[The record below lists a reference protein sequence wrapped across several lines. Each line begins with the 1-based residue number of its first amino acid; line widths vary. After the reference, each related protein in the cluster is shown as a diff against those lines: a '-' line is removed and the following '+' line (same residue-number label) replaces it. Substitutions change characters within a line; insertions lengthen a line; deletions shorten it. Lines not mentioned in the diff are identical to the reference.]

1 MAQQYAVDIVV
12 KASGAD
18 QIAKLEKALKSVTS
32 SSKAVDNQAEQ
43 VAMSLQKLRKA
54 STQAAAGVTKVGAAS
69 RTASAGV
76 KTLGTALK
84 STLAPLVAVST
95 AVGVFKT
102 SLDAA
107 FSRDAAE
114 KRLKNL
120 SASTEDYKKSLDFV
134 AQSAEKFRQSQTQTT
149 QAFGDLLGR
158 LQPLGLSLNEIKD
171 VYTGFNTVAAQSGTT
186 AEDAA
191 GAMLQLSQ
199 AMGSGALQGDE
210 LRSILERMPQ
220 LAAAIAETMNVAAG
234 DIKKLGSE
242 GKITTQVLVKAFS
255 QISSSSQGLDLK
267 DTLTPSQLAMQEL
280 RRATEEL
287 QVALGEGLLPMLVPI
302 AEGMTEVANQVTR
315 LLQNLSPLGQAV
327 QTLAGSFAGLNGE
340 AGATADTFNIQVI
353 PVIGTLYEILLTTN
367 RVIEAVAGA
376 WASLKGMLGL
386 GDVTSG
392 VEKFNEG
399 LQQAEENSQGVAKQ
413 IQQQTSEQTKLNKK
427 SGEGVEMKKL
437 EAAATKELAAAQ
449 KEYQTALG
457 GEQGNIE
464 QELSVK
470 QAILTAEKDINNAKL
485 QQAQA
490 DLQSAQT
497 QAEKEAAAQR
507 IYTAT
512 VKNAQLEYAAAIS
525 AAQAEQQ
532 KVAAALRHAEILAQ
546 KQRVLLAE
554 AEAADRV
561 TQAHRDAVAE
571 ANRGIQVAQDAVA
584 AQNAITAAVTAS
596 AAAQRDAK
604 TQAAQTAIEAQ
615 KITSNTAA
623 ATGQAQALAGAFREA
638 ASAAASV
645 GTAAASAGGGGG
657 GGGGGGST
665 GSTFTNNASVIPTF
679 KVDPQ
684 TGKIERVSELER
696 KIAINQKKAAVLNKA
711 YFDRDVFDAV
721 YSGSDYMS
729 MAMTTRERGGM
740 IGPVGSSLYE
750 TYYGLAGS
758 TAGQDYNVRTINDVA
773 LGNNIYN
780 YLGYAEGGYV
790 TGPQQAI
797 VGEGGEPEYIIP
809 ESKMNAAMARY
820 GAGQRGDSVIPDS
833 ATVNVNY
840 GGSTVSM
847 GGSEYINKADVPGL
861 LNSAVN
867 QTLKTLRRNSSSR
880 LYAGFDR

>member
-120 SASTEDYKKSLDFV
+120 SASTEDYKQSLDFV

-158 LQPLGLSLNEIKD
+158 LQPLGLSLKEIQN

-220 LAAAIAETMNVAAG
+220 LAAAIADTMNVAAG

-242 GKITTQVLVKAFS
+242 GKITTQVLVQAFN
-255 QISSSSQGLDLK
+255 QISSSAQDLDLTQ
-267 DTLTPSQLAMQEL
+267 TLTPSQLAMQDL
-280 RRATEEL
+280 RRALEEL
-287 QVALGEGLLPMLVPI
+287 QVAFGEGLLPMLAPV
-302 AEGMTEVANQVTR
+302 ARALTELANQVTR

-490 DLQSAQT
+490 DLKSAET

-507 IYTAT
+507 IYQAT
-512 VKNAQLEYAAAIS
+512 IKNAELEYAAAIS
-525 AAQAEQQ
+525 TAQAEQR
-532 KVAAALRHAEILAQ
+532 KVEAALRHAEILAQ

-561 TQAHRDAVAE
+561 TKAHYEAVAE
-571 ANRGIQVAQDAVA
+571 ANRGIQVAQEAVV
-584 AQNAITAAVTAS
+584 AQNQITAAVARG
-596 AAAQRDAK
+596 AAAQRNAK
-604 TQAAQTAIEAQ
+604 VQAAQTALEAQ

-645 GTAAASAGGGGG
+645 STAAASASMQGSSS
-657 GGGGGGST
+657 ST
-665 GSTFTNNASVIPTF
+665 GYITVDEYVWDSKTNSPRRATEAERQEQYMRKAMSAANAQYAGLQAYAQSTYGEEQGDRMQRLRNAAMYGG
-679 KVDPQ
+679 KVGHYLSRDAQEFRADYGTSRGPGQ
-684 TGKIERVSELER
+684 NTSNYVSPGF
-696 KIAINQKKAAVLNKA
+696 I
-711 YFDRDVFDAV
+711 F
-721 YSGSDYMS
+721 GSMG
-729 MAMTTRERGGM
+729 A
-740 IGPVGSSLYE
+740 
-750 TYYGLAGS
+750 
-758 TAGQDYNVRTINDVA
+758 
-773 LGNNIYN
+773 
-780 YLGYAEGGYV
+780 YAEGGYI

>member
-158 LQPLGLSLNEIKD
+158 LQPLGLSLNEIQD

-220 LAAAIAETMNVAAG
+220 LAAAIAETMNVSAG

-287 QVALGEGLLPMLVPI
+287 QVALGEWLLPLLVPV
-302 AEGMTEVANQVTR
+302 AKGMTEVADQVTR
-315 LLQNLSPLGQAV
+315 LLQNLSPLGEAV
-327 QTLAGSFAGLNGE
+327 QTLAGSFSGLDGE

-367 RVIEAVAGA
+367 RVIEAVTGA
-376 WASLKGMLGL
+376 WARLKGMLGL

-427 SGEGVEMKKL
+427 SGEGVEMKEL

-449 KEYQTALG
+449 REYQTALG

-512 VKNAQLEYAAAIS
+512 VKNAELEYA

-554 AEAADRV
+554 AEAADKV

-623 ATGQAQALAGAFREA
+623 ATGQAQALAAAYREA

-657 GGGGGGST
+657 GASGGS
-665 GSTFTNNASVIPTF
+665 FTNNASVIPTF

-696 KIAINQKKAAVLNKA
+696 KIAINQKKAAALNKA

-721 YSGSDYMS
+721 YQGSDYLS
-729 MAMTTRERGGM
+729 MAMAARNRGGM
-740 IGPVGSSLYE
+740 VGPVGSSLYE

-758 TAGQDYNVRTINDVA
+758 TAGRENQYRTINQAA

-780 YLGYAEGGYV
+780 MLGYAEGGYV

>member
-158 LQPLGLSLNEIKD
+158 LQPLGLSLNEIQD

-220 LAAAIAETMNVAAG
+220 LAAAIAETMNVSAG

-287 QVALGEGLLPMLVPI
+287 QVALGEWLLPLLVPV
-302 AEGMTEVANQVTR
+302 AKGMTEVADQVTR
-315 LLQNLSPLGQAV
+315 LLQNLSPLGEAV
-327 QTLAGSFAGLNGE
+327 QTLAGSFSGLDGE

-413 IQQQTSEQTKLNKK
+413 IQQQTSEQTELNKK

-449 KEYQTALG
+449 KEYQAALG

-507 IYTAT
+507 IYAAT

-554 AEAADRV
+554 AEAADKV

-657 GGGGGGST
+657 GASGGS
-665 GSTFTNNASVIPTF
+665 FTNNASVIPTF

-696 KIAINQKKAAVLNKA
+696 KIAINQKKAAALNKA

-721 YSGSDYMS
+721 YQGSDYLS
-729 MAMTTRERGGM
+729 MAMAARNRGGM
-740 IGPVGSSLYE
+740 VGPVGSSLYE

-758 TAGQDYNVRTINDVA
+758 TAGRENQYRTINQAA

-780 YLGYAEGGYV
+780 MLGYAEGGYV